1 MALAPRT
8 TSGKEIC
15 SVGHDQ
21 EVENMPE
28 NYICVLVI
36 LKDDIKFT
44 IREVEVMLSPLVFD
58 HQLPEDL
65 NLSITFY
72 IGNAVVPYQYED

>member
-1 MALAPRT
+1 
-8 TSGKEIC
+8 
-15 SVGHDQ
+15 
-21 EVENMPE
+21 MPE

-65 NLSITFY
+65 NLSITVY
-72 IGNAVVPYQYED
+72 IGNAVVPYKYAD